1 MKKIILKNK
10 LIIFLN
16 QSLIIEYKII
26 FTDYNNKIISYQNNI
41 IWNIIYTIYKSFYI
55 KFICSSIAK
64 GKNISKIKFFIL
76 KVSKIKLIIF
86 EELFDHNYNFTKITL
101 F

>member
-41 IWNIIYTIYKSFYI
+41 ILNIIYTIYKSFYI
-55 KFICSSIAK
+55 KFISSSIAK
-64 GKNISKIKFFIL
+64 EKDISKIRFFIL
-76 KVSKIKLIIF
+76 KISKIKLIIF
-86 EELFDHNYNFTKITL
+86 EEIFDHNYNFTKITL